1 MKKLKILSIT
11 LFVMVLAAGCGTHRG
26 AFLNNNNNTTQVEL
40 GEKNFKVVSKVSGQ
54 STATYVLGIG
64 GITNKSLVENARS
77 NMMSNADIVGS
88 SKAIIN
94 MTTESHSTL
103 VYPFFYQ
110 KTITV
115 SGYVV
120 EFTD

>member
-1 MKKLKILSIT
+1 MRKLKFLAIT
-11 LFVMVLAAGCGTHRG
+11 LFVMIIASSCGSHRG
-26 AFLNNNNNTTQVEL
+26 AFINNNNNTTQVEL
-40 GEKNFKVVSKVSGQ
+40 SEKNFKVVRKVSGQ

-64 GITNKSLVENARS
+64 GITNKSLIENARS